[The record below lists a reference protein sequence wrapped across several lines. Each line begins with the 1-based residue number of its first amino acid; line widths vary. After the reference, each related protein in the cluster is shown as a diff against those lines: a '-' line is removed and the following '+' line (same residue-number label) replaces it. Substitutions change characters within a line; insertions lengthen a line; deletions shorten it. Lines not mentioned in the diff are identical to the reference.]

1 MKSELMAIINKETNL
16 TDDIRRKFVG
26 DASSTKRYQEDGYT
40 FAEYETDAVVY
51 IEGVAENLNRD
62 TPIFVPLSK
71 LSDEVLET
79 LENLEYKKSPY
90 PLTLDEHG

>member
-26 DASSTKRYQEDGYT
+26 DASATKRYQENGYT
-40 FAEYETDAVVY
+40 LTEYETDAVVY
-51 IEGVAENLNRD
+51 IEGVAKNRNRD
-62 TPIFVPLSK
+62 MPVFVPLSK

-79 LENLEYKKSPY
+79 LENLYTKKAPIR
-90 PLTLDEHG
+90 

>member
-26 DASSTKRYQEDGYT
+26 DASATKRYQEDGYT
-40 FAEYETDAVVY
+40 FAEYETDAVAY
-51 IEGVAENLNRD
+51 IEGVAESLNSD

-79 LENLEYKKSPY
+79 LENLEYKKAPIR
-90 PLTLDEHG
+90 